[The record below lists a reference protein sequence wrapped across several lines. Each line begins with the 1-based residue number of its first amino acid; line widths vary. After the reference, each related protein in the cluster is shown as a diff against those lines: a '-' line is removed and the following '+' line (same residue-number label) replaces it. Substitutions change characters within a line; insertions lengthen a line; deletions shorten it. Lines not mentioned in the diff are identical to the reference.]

1 MYYVVQLVREA
12 TIEDCT
18 FQKEVFLPWVHM
30 YAPNEK
36 TLQKKIDILLEHMP
50 GVIVEYTEEVGIIY
64 DLDPPKVYV

>member
-18 FQKEVFLPWVHM
+18 FQKEVFLPWVHI
-30 YAPNEK
+30 YAHNEK
-36 TLQKKIDILLEHMP
+36 ALQKKIDILLEHMP

>member
-18 FQKEVFLPWVHM
+18 FQKEVFLPWVHI
-30 YAPNEK
+30 YAHNEK
-36 TLQKKIDILLEHMP
+36 ALQKKIDILLEHMP
-50 GVIVEYTEEVGIIY
+50 GVVVEYTEEAENTY